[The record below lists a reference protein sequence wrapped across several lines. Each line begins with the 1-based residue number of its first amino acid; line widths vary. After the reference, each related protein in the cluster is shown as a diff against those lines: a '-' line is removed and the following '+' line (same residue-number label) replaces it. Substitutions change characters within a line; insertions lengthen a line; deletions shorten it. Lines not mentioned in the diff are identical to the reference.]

1 MRRRKGM
8 LESVVVKELQ
18 TIEEIEEVR
27 QLEQE
32 IWASECVPVHQIVS
46 SINNGGLVLGAY
58 LRNELI
64 GFTYGN
70 AGFEDGEPYLY
81 SHMLGIKR
89 EFRELGVGELIKH
102 RQKEIAGEMGYVKS
116 KWTFDPL
123 EARNG
128 YLNFTKLRTY
138 SKTYLPNYYGELN
151 DSFNKLLPSDRILVE
166 WNINDGDYLRWD
178 LKIEELL
185 EEAVEIVPWSL
196 SIVGLPI
203 LDKDQIFDR
212 NISFIKDAYLLPVPV
227 SFQKIKVESPSLAE
241 DWRYKTRTIFQTL
254 FSQGYAVV
262 HLTQK
267 NEHVGHYLFV
277 KSSLFAL

>member
-1 MRRRKGM
+1 M
-8 LESVVVKELQ
+8 LESVVVKQLQ

-27 QLEQE
+27 QLERE
-32 IWASECVPVHQIVS
+32 IWASECVPMHEIVS

-58 LRNELI
+58 LKNELI
-64 GFTYGN
+64 GFNYGD

-81 SHMLGIKR
+81 SRLLGIKR
-89 EFRELGVGELIKH
+89 ELRELGVGELIKH
-102 RQKEIAGEMGYVKS
+102 RQKEIAEEMGYAKS

-128 YLNFTKLRTY
+128 YLNFTKLRAY

-151 DSFNKLLPSDRILVE
+151 DPFNKLLPSDRILVE

-178 LKIEELL
+178 SKIEELI
-185 EEAVEIVPWSL
+185 EEAVEIVPCSL
-196 SIVGLPI
+196 SVVGLPT
-203 LDKDQIFDR
+203 LDKDYTFDS
-212 NISFIKDAYLLPVPV
+212 NISFIKDAYLLPVPI

-262 HLTQK
+262 HLTRK
-267 NEHVGHYLFV
+267 NEHVCHYLFV

>member
-1 MRRRKGM
+1 M

-27 QLEQE
+27 QLERE
-32 IWASECVPVHQIVS
+32 IWASECMPKHQIVS
-46 SINNGGLVLGAY
+46 SIHNGGLMLGAY

-70 AGFEDGEPYLY
+70 AEFEDGEPYLY

-102 RQKEIAGEMGYVKS
+102 RQKEIAEEMGYVKS

-138 SKTYLPNYYGELN
+138 SKAYCANDDGELN
-151 DSFNKLLPSDRILVE
+151 DSFNQSLSSDHIWVE
-166 WNINDGDYLRWD
+166 WNINDSDYLRWD
-178 LKIEELL
+178 SKIEELL

-203 LDKDQIFDR
+203 VDQEHTFDR

-267 NEHVGHYLFV
+267 NEHVGYYLFV

>member
-1 MRRRKGM
+1 M

-27 QLEQE
+27 QLERE
-32 IWASECVPVHQIVS
+32 IWASECVPMHQIVS

-64 GFTYGN
+64 GFNYGN
-70 AGFEDGEPYLY
+70 AGFVDGESYLY

-102 RQKEIAGEMGYVKS
+102 RQKEIAGEMGYAKS

-123 EARNG
+123 EVRNG

-138 SKTYLPNYYGELN
+138 SKTYLPDYYGELN
-151 DSFNKLLPSDRILVE
+151 DPFNKLLPSDRILVE

-178 LKIEELL
+178 SKIEELI

-196 SIVGLPI
+196 NIVGLPT
-203 LDKDQIFDR
+203 LDNDHTFDS
-212 NISFIKDAYLLPVPV
+212 NISFIKDAYLLPVPI

-267 NEHVGHYLFV
+267 NEHIGHYLFV

>member
-1 MRRRKGM
+1 M

-27 QLEQE
+27 QLERE

-64 GFTYGN
+64 GFNYGN
-70 AGFEDGEPYLY
+70 AGFVEGEPYLY
-81 SHMLGIKR
+81 SHLLGIKR

-116 KWTFDPL
+116 KWKFDPL
-123 EARNG
+123 ESRSG

-151 DSFNKLLPSDRILVE
+151 DPFNKLLPSDRILVE

-178 LKIEELL
+178 SKIEELK

-196 SIVGLPI
+196 SLVGLPM
-203 LDKDQIFDR
+203 LDKDYVFNP
-212 NISFIKDAYLLPVPV
+212 NISFIRDAYLLPIPV
-227 SFQKIKVESPSLAE
+227 SIQKVKLESPSLAE

-267 NEHVGHYLFV
+267 NEHVAHYLFV

>member
-1 MRRRKGM
+1 M

-27 QLEQE
+27 QLERE

-58 LRNELI
+58 LKNELI
-64 GFTYGN
+64 GFNYGN
-70 AGFEDGEPYLY
+70 AGFGEGEPYLY

-102 RQKEIAGEMGYVKS
+102 RQKEIAEEMGYAKS

-123 EARNG
+123 EARSG

-138 SKTYLPNYYGELN
+138 SKTYLPNYYGQLE
-151 DSFNKLLPSDRILVE
+151 DPFNKLLPSDRILVE

-178 LKIEELL
+178 SKIEELK
-185 EEAVEIVPWSL
+185 EEALEIIPWSL
-196 SIVGLPI
+196 NLVGLPM
-203 LDKDQIFDR
+203 LDKDYVFDR
-212 NISFIKDAYLLPVPV
+212 HLSFIKDAYLLPVPL
-227 SFQKIKVESPSLAE
+227 SFQKIKVESPALAE
-241 DWRYKTRTIFQTL
+241 DWRYKTRTIFQAL

-267 NEHVGHYLFV
+267 NEHVAHYLFV

>member
-1 MRRRKGM
+1 M
-8 LESVVVKELQ
+8 LESVVVKELR

-27 QLEQE
+27 QLERE

-58 LRNELI
+58 LKDELV
-64 GFTYGN
+64 GFNYSH
-70 AGFEDGEPYLY
+70 AGFLDGEPYLY
-81 SHMLGIKR
+81 SHLLGIKR
-89 EFRELGVGELIKH
+89 EFRELGIGELIKH
-102 RQKEIAGEMGYVKS
+102 KQKEIAGEMGYAKS
-116 KWTFDPL
+116 KWGFDPL

-151 DSFNKLLPSDRILVE
+151 DPFNKLLPSDRILVE

-178 LKIEELL
+178 SKIEELK
-185 EEAVEIVPWSL
+185 EEAVEIAPWCL

-203 LDKDQIFDR
+203 LDKDHAFDH
-212 NISFIKDAYLLPVPV
+212 NMSFIKDAYLLPVPL
-227 SFQKIKVESPSLAE
+227 SFQKIKIESPSLAE
-241 DWRYKTRTIFQTL
+241 DWRYKVRTIFQTL